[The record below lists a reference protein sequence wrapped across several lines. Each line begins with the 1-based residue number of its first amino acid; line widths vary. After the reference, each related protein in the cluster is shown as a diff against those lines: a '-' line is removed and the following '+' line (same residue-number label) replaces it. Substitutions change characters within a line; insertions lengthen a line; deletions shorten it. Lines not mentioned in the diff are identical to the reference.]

1 MIREYEYSKM
11 QPHSASCLYWAGS
24 SEKEKKKKK
33 DNYFSL
39 ISELLVV

>member
-24 SEKEKKKKK
+24 SEKEKKKK